1 MGNPNTTT
9 NRSHAGARVDVA
21 GGGGDDAAAGGGAGG
36 GDSGGARLTKYERTS
51 MEERHSK

>member
-36 GDSGGARLTKYERTS
+36 GASGGARLTKYERTS